1 MTVPRREP
9 IQLRALVLV
18 VRTWKLLGLVATI
31 LVTDVL
37 VAGAFF
43 AGESGECKDM
53 MDGTWAKVTCEMATG
68 NEVTDGDKSS
78 SASACTTMHVLVAGA
93 IAMVALLP

>member
-1 MTVPRREP
+1 M
-9 IQLRALVLV
+9 
-18 VRTWKLLGLVATI
+18 
-31 LVTDVL
+31 L

-43 AGESGECKDM
+43 AGESGECKDFL
-53 MDGTWAKVTCEMATG
+53 DGTWAKVTC

-78 SASACTTMHVLVAGA
+78 SASACTTMHVVVAGA